1 MKKILILIVSFFFIA
16 GTYAQLTLESGA
28 NLVVSSGSTV
38 VASGG
43 IEATSATITNN
54 GTIENKGDLVN
65 NTAALF
71 DNSSTGTVKFNGSSA
86 QEITGDADAGFYGT
100 LEIDNSNGVSLT
112 STSTGS
118 NQTVNGTLTFTNGL
132 LTLNAFDLIIGA
144 TDPTGAGSGKYIQT
158 NSTGAVT
165 RNVPADGSTD
175 VLYPVGNSDYNPLI
189 LQNTATATADD
200 YSVLV
205 EDDEPTGSVTENMVD
220 RGWVVTEAVADGSEL
235 TVTPQWN
242 SGDELTGFDETDC
255 AVGLTEDAGVT
266 YNMKEYNTATGSDPY
281 TREGDV
287 YKSTGTFVVADRDY
301 TPSNTIV
308 ADIIIANAEIA
319 CSDAIND
326 LTIAGDGTSVEVQT
340 GGEATYIAANKIVFK
355 PGFTAAND
363 SYVHAYITTT
373 NDFCGSLTPAMI
385 TNPVNI
391 EEIPDDPFAGF
402 DDDENLVRVYPNP
415 TMGQFTIDFL
425 GQPFPGDIYIMNL
438 QGQPIHQFKTM
449 NQNII
454 EKDMSYIPDG
464 IYMIVIKSKDK
475 VITKKLAKNK

>member
-1 MKKILILIVSFFFIA
+1 MFVV

-43 IEATSATITNN
+43 IEASNATITNN

-65 NTAALF
+65 NNAALF
-71 DNSSTGTVKFNGSSA
+71 DNTSTGTVKFNGIAA
-86 QEITGDADAGFYGT
+86 QEITGGADADFYGT

-132 LTLNAFDLIIGA
+132 LTLNAFDLIIGS
-144 TDPTGAGSGKYIQT
+144 TDPTGAGSAKYIQT
-158 NSTGAVT
+158 NSTGAVK
-165 RNVPADGSTD
+165 RNVPADGTTD
-175 VLYPVGNSDYNPLI
+175 VLYPVGNSAYNPLI
-189 LQNTATATADD
+189 LKNSATATADD

-205 EDDEPTGSVTENMVD
+205 EDDEPTGSVTQNMVD
-220 RGWVVTEAVADGSEL
+220 RAWVVTEAVADGSEL

-255 AVGLTEDAGVT
+255 AVGLTEDAGTT
-266 YNMKEYNTATGSDPY
+266 YNLKEYGSATGSDPY
-281 TREGDV
+281 TQ
-287 YKSTGTFVVADRDY
+287 TGETFKNVGSFVVGDRNY

-308 ADIIIANAEIA
+308 ADIVIANLEIA
-319 CSDAIND
+319 CSDAINT
-326 LTIAGDGTSVEVQT
+326 LTIAGDGTTVEVQT
-340 GGEATYIAANKIVFK
+340 GGEATYIAADNIIFK
-355 PGFTAAND
+355 PGFTAASD
-363 SYVHAYITTT
+363 SYVHAYITST
-373 NDFCGSLTPAMI
+373 NDFCGSLTPSMF

-425 GQPFPGDIYIMNL
+425 GQPFPGDVYVMNL

-454 EKDMSYIPDG
+454 KKDMSYIPDG
-464 IYMIVIKSKDK
+464 IYMIVIKAKDK